1 MSSSLVA
8 SKTGSH
14 WTLAFIDVLASFSV
28 VEQPLGETSVTFIT
42 LDREASS
49 SGVEFIASS
58 LEKLYFIGTVVWIG
72 SYLDESLID
81 ILSH

>member
-8 SKTGSH
+8 SKTRSH

-28 VEQPLGETSVTFIT
+28 VEEPLRETSVTFIT
-42 LDREASS
+42 LNREASS
-49 SGVEFIASS
+49 SRVEFIAST
-58 LEKLYFIGTVVWIG
+58 LEKLHFIGTVVWIS
-72 SYLDESLID
+72 SYLDESFID